1 MHIFDIYRE
10 LKRSG
15 KKLMDYTDPM
25 NGNTHIEI
33 WSIDG
38 SGYKITKYCDYPY
51 VAEKVNIDN
60 YIPKIGGF

>member
-10 LKRSG
+10 LRRSG

-25 NGNTHIEI
+25 NENTHIEI

-38 SGYKITKYCDYPY
+38 AGYKITKYIDCPY